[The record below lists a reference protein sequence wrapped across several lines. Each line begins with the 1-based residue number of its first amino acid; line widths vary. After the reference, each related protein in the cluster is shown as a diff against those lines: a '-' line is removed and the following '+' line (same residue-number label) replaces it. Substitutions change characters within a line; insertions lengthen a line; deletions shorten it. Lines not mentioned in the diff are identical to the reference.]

1 MKTKPE
7 KFPLNIRRGSSTVKI
22 YRDRKPAGDYFIL
35 SFYMGGKRVRQNFA
49 DLDTARVEA
58 EAKAAQLS
66 RGDLDALQI
75 TGKDRLVYGRA
86 LAAIAPL
93 DVPLDT
99 AAHEYAEARKKLAG
113 GSLAEA
119 VSFYV
124 KHHAHV
130 LQRKPVAEAVEEM
143 IAAKAARGLSA
154 AYLMDLRC
162 RLGAFARA
170 FACNV
175 SDITAD
181 DLRAFL
187 DSLPFAARGINNTLT
202 TIRTFIAFA
211 KDRGWL
217 SRESRLLDGIEKQK
231 EKAAPVEIFT
241 PAEMRELLAHCSAEI
256 RPALAIAAFAG
267 LRTAELLRLTWAD
280 VDRRPGFVEISADKA
295 KTAARR
301 LVPISGNLR
310 AWLALSPRT
319 AGRIW
324 PQDDQSI
331 YRELNRTV
339 KRINAARKTN
349 EEPFAW
355 KDNALRH
362 SFVSYRLAETQDV
375 NRVALEAGNSPQ
387 MIFKHY
393 RELCTPAEAQTW
405 FSLAPD
411 EAANVIPMEA
421 AR

>member
-1 MKTKPE
+1 MKTKSE

-35 SFYMGGKRVRQNFA
+35 SFYMGGRRIRQNFA
-49 DLDTARVEA
+49 DLDTARLEA

-217 SRESRLLDGIEKQK
+217 SRESGLLAGIEKQK

-241 PAEMRELLAHCSAEI
+241 PAEMRALLDHCSAEI

-267 LRTAELLRLTWAD
+267 LRTAELLRLSWAD

-301 LVPISGNLR
+301 LVPISQNLR

-319 AGRIW
+319 DGLVW
-324 PQDDQSI
+324 PHDDQSI
-331 YRELNRTV
+331 YRELKRTV
-339 KRINAARKTN
+339 KRINESRKTGAAA
-349 EEPFAW
+349 FKW
-355 KDNALRH
+355 TSNALRH
-362 SFVSYRLAETQDV
+362 SYVSYRLADTQDV
-375 NRVALEAGNSPQ
+375 NRVALEAGNSPA

-393 RELCTPAEAQTW
+393 RELVTPAEAATW
-405 FSLAPD
+405 FSLAPS
-411 EAANVIPMEA
+411 EAVNVIPMKQSA
-421 AR
+421 

>member
-1 MKTKPE
+1 MKTKTE
-7 KFPLNIRRGSSTVKI
+7 KFPLSIRRGSSTVKI

-35 SFYMGGKRVRQNFA
+35 SFYMGGRRIRQNFA
-49 DLDTARVEA
+49 DLETARIEA

-75 TGKDRLVYGRA
+75 TGRDRLVYGRA
-86 LAAIAPL
+86 LAAVAPL
-93 DVPLDT
+93 DVALDS
-99 AAHEYAEARKKLAG
+99 AAHEYAEARKKLG
-113 GSLAEA
+113 DIQLADA
-119 VSFYV
+119 VAFYV
-124 KHHAHV
+124 KHHLHV
-130 LQRKPVAEAVEEM
+130 FHKKPVAAAVSEM
-143 IAAKAARGLSA
+143 IAAKTSRGLSK

-162 RLGAFARA
+162 RLGAFARN

-175 SDITAD
+175 SDVTAD
-181 DLRAFL
+181 DIRTFL
-187 DSLPFAARGINNTLT
+187 DNLPFAARGINNTLT
-202 TIRTFIAFA
+202 TLRTFFAFA

-217 SRESRLLDGIEKQK
+217 ARESALLAGIEKK
-231 EKAAPVEIFT
+231 EEKAAPVGILT
-241 PAEMRELLAHCSAEI
+241 PNEMRALFDHCSAEI
-256 RPALAIAAFAG
+256 RPFLALAAFAG

-280 VDRRPGFVEISADKA
+280 VDRRPGFVEVSADKA

-310 AWLALSPRT
+310 AWLALCPRT
-319 AGRIW
+319 AGPVW

-331 YRELNRTV
+331 YRELKRTA
-339 KRINAARKTN
+339 RHINKTRKPG

-362 SFVSYRLAETQDV
+362 SFVTYRLAETQDV
-375 NRVALEAGNSPQ
+375 NRVALEAGNSPT

-393 RELCTPAEAQTW
+393 RELATPADAAAW
-405 FSLAPD
+405 FAIAPA
-411 EAANVIPMEA
+411 EAANVISMRL